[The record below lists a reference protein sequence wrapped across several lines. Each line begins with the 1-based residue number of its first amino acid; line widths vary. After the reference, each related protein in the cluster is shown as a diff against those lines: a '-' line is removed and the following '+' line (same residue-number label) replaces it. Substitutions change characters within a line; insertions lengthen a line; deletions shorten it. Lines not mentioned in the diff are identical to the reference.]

1 MQVNGRET
9 PYLAPAPARSILS
22 PPRRL
27 AAHYFRQLTAERVF
41 TRFERGRPVRSWQ
54 PRHDGERSEV
64 LDTFVY
70 AHADLHRLISMGFR
84 LNEEV
89 ERVELVARRPSAE
102 GTDLIPIVR
111 SRWMA

>member
-1 MQVNGRET
+1 MAGKHHTWLR
-9 PYLAPAPARSILS
+9 PRRDPFY
-22 PPRRL
+22 RRL

-70 AHADLHRLISMGFR
+70 AHADLHRLISMG
-84 LNEEV
+84 
-89 ERVELVARRPSAE
+89 S
-102 GTDLIPIVR
+102 G
-111 SRWMA
+111 